1 MLTVNYSGIA
11 KMGGK
16 QTIIPVICT
25 GMLIT
30 HRTRV
35 DEKSL
40 QALFFEMLNSLQFP
54 LLLVYVTDGL
64 MFMVV

>member
-1 MLTVNYSGIA
+1 MLRVTYSGIA

-16 QTIIPVICT
+16 QTIIPEICT

-35 DEKSL
+35 DKKSL
-40 QALFFEMLNSLQFP
+40 QALFFEMLNSMIFRKL
-54 LLLVYVTDGL
+54 TEGL
-64 MFMVV
+64 MFMIM